1 MLLSATEPPV
11 EPCRAREPLRPCDAV
26 VRQHPHPEIDR
37 ASALSQGAGIEPVRF
52 RSLRLPQSRLS
63 AQAEPPSGRSP
74 TGIERFSVRPRKPQ
88 RHSIAS
94 ALAIFSL
101 WAIVLG
107 VIASGIARELE
118 ALRLPA

>member
-1 MLLSATEPPV
+1 M
-11 EPCRAREPLRPCDAV
+11 
-26 VRQHPHPEIDR
+26 
-37 ASALSQGAGIEPVRF
+37 
-52 RSLRLPQSRLS
+52 
-63 AQAEPPSGRSP
+63 
-74 TGIERFSVRPRKPQ
+74 RPRKPQ

-118 ALRLPA
+118 ALRLPT